1 MIGRSVTN
9 TAFTKGI
16 HNDEK
21 FERFEKWLRENG
33 AEYPHVELCS
43 MGSCMEGVWWLTG
56 SCEECT

>member
-1 MIGRSVTN
+1 MIGRSVTS

-21 FERFEKWLRENG
+21 FERFEKWLLDNG

-43 MGSCMEGVWWLTG
+43 MGSSV
-56 SCEECT
+56 CEH

>member
-43 MGSCMEGVWWLTG
+43 MGSSVW
-56 SCEECT
+56 EECDG

>member
-1 MIGRSVTN
+1 MTN

-33 AEYPHVELCS
+33 AEYTHVELCS
-43 MGSCMEGVWWLTG
+43 MGSSVW
-56 SCEECT
+56 EECGG